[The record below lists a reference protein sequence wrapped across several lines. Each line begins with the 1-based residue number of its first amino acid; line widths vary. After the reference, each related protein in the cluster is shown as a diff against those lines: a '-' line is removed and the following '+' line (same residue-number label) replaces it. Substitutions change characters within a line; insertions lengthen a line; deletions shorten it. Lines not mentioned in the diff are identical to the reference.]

1 MLSVIDAIDDDGVT
15 EGVAKFLLLRFV
27 LVATAPAGQYVRT
40 GMLPAGVI
48 IYVKG
53 VVVIIKVNELE
64 DARRGVN
71 YFVGKQIV
79 DHEILKYVKQKTLVG
94 YFGSLKALWTAI
106 VELNWEPKQAK
117 SSDDSGRG
125 DFQSFDSLDEALE
138 IFKRNPR
145 SVRSF
150 TEDNLTLTAEEAIG
164 KDVTF
169 DVSGD
174 YLDIGKFMEGAP
186 ECFGVAHNGNPSNL
200 TVNLVMNMS
209 AAAYVDSKAIIAK
222 QARLL
227 RLVDWLE
234 NQNVRCRITAFEST
248 HTAHMEVVL
257 KDYDEMVDL
266 NDIAVVGHSDFL
278 RRVCFLMSEQSD
290 TWTSGYGHPAD
301 FTQAMK
307 RNFTADPADGLT
319 IFIGHQNT
327 SDISGIDV
335 EFDKLRDKLVDVIHN
350 SSAADFS
357 TVYLLELD

>member
-1 MLSVIDAIDDDGVT
+1 
-15 EGVAKFLLLRFV
+15 
-27 LVATAPAGQYVRT
+27 
-40 GMLPAGVI
+40 MLPAGVI
-48 IYVKG
+48 TYMKG
-53 VVVIIKVNELE
+53 VVVIIKVNELTNVN
-64 DARRGVN
+64 RGVN

-79 DHEILKYVKQKTLVG
+79 DHKVLNYVKQNALVG

-106 VELNWEPKQAK
+106 YELNWKPKQSK
-117 SSDDSGRG
+117 SSDDSGRDG
-125 DFQSFDSLDEALE
+125 FQEFGSLDESLNV
-138 IFKRNPR
+138 FTKNPR

-150 TEDNLTLTAEEAIG
+150 TEDNLALTAEESIG

-169 DVSGD
+169 DVTGD

-200 TVNLVMNMS
+200 TVNLIMNMS
-209 AAAYVDSKAIIAK
+209 ASSYVDSKAIIAK

-278 RRVCFLMSEQSD
+278 RRVCFLISEQSD
-290 TWTSGYGHPAD
+290 TWSSGYGHPAD
-301 FTQAMK
+301 FTTAMK
-307 RNFTADPADGLT
+307 YNFAADPADGLT
-319 IFIGHQNT
+319 VFIGHQNT
-327 SDISGIDV
+327 SDIDGV
-335 EFDKLRDKLVDVIHN
+335 NAEFDKLRDKLVDVIHD

>member
-1 MLSVIDAIDDDGVT
+1 
-15 EGVAKFLLLRFV
+15 
-27 LVATAPAGQYVRT
+27 
-40 GMLPAGVI
+40 MLPAGVI
-48 IYVKG
+48 IYMKG
-53 VVVIIKVNELE
+53 VVVIIKVNEL
-64 DARRGVN
+64 DSVRRGVN
-71 YFVGKQIV
+71 YFVGKQIA
-79 DHEILKYVKQKTLVG
+79 DHEVLKYVKRTALVG

-106 VELNWEPKQAK
+106 NELSWKPKQSK
-117 SSDDSGRG
+117 SSDDSGRD
-125 DFQSFDSLDEALE
+125 DFQSFNSLDEALQV
-138 IFKRNPR
+138 FTHNPR

-169 DVSGD
+169 DVTGD

-200 TVNLVMNMS
+200 TVNLIMNTS
-209 AAAYVDSKAIIAK
+209 ASAYVDKKAIIAK

-248 HTAHMEVVL
+248 HTAHMEVVI

-290 TWTSGYGHPAD
+290 TWSSGYGHPAD
-301 FTQAMK
+301 FTEAMK
-307 RNFTADPADGLT
+307 RNFSADPADGLT
-319 IFIGHQNT
+319 VFIGHQST

-335 EFDKLRDKLVDVIHN
+335 EFDKLRDKLVDVIHD